1 MSLQENHRFGE
12 MLVPK
17 GRKDSDSLFSAA
29 SAAALPGPPALLLVG
44 GWGCRLMSSS
54 AVQPCLPSLKFLG
67 PSEDLG
73 PRISTHQMPA
83 PLLPSREFFLITLLL
98 LSWARERWGQDRA
111 TGWGEGHPR
120 KTLPPPPPP
129 PWTDRVTVITSSPER
144 PSPAPLLCP
153 RDISC
158 PGSVSIPV
166 VNPPPKAGKNVGAK
180 GPAGRL

>member
-1 MSLQENHRFGE
+1 M
-12 MLVPK
+12 PK

-120 KTLPPPPPP
+120 KTLPPPTPASLDRQSHRDHVLPRAPVPCSPPLP
-129 PWTDRVTVITSSPER
+129 P
-144 PSPAPLLCP
+144 
-153 RDISC
+153 
-158 PGSVSIPV
+158 
-166 VNPPPKAGKNVGAK
+166 
-180 GPAGRL
+180 

>member
-111 TGWGEGHPR
+111 TGSLAAFRDQVKSSEDKLHRDWGGDC
-120 KTLPPPPPP
+120 KL
-129 PWTDRVTVITSSPER
+129 VTSSGWKYIALENCFGV
-144 PSPAPLLCP
+144 LF
-153 RDISC
+153 IY
-158 PGSVSIPV
+158 
-166 VNPPPKAGKNVGAK
+166 
-180 GPAGRL
+180 